1 MFKVRC
7 GAGRES
13 KINLLIDLYLES
25 ALWLKL
31 ENRLKGS
38 RVDVGGPQAVQ

>member
-1 MFKVRC
+1 MGQGEKE
-7 GAGRES
+7 RE
-13 KINLLIDLYLES
+13 INLLIDLYLES

-31 ENRLKGS
+31 EKRLKGS